1 MVSMRALECLVAVV
15 EQGSLTQ
22 AAAVLHLSQSALSH
36 QIAAIERE
44 LGTPVI
50 ERLPRGIR
58 PTAAGLA
65 ATAEARIALAATERA
80 VIAARRVAAGAGGRI
95 RIACA
100 ETMTATVLV
109 PVLRSWR
116 RRFPDV
122 ELDLMEYTSAD
133 RMLDVLLAG
142 GTDVTVGPRPSRTDE
157 HTELLGHEEIVVIA
171 SPEHRFAALGAVP
184 LAELARE
191 ALVHYTSDNGFAV
204 SVDRLAAERGV
215 VLPEPA
221 LRTGFPRTATQLA
234 AAGMGVAIVPFSAL
248 TPLPDATIRS
258 LDPPEWREVVVVVAA
273 PHDDLLRRFV
283 SDLKQ
288 RGLPDSR
295 ISRLHQPGSA
305 SGPARPT
312 ALTFAPEL
320 ETCGISIRV
329 MNSLRPL
336 VSCRRNK

>member
-1 MVSMRALECLVAVV
+1 MLSMRGLECLVAIT
-15 EQGSLTQ
+15 EQGSLTK
-22 AAAVLHLSQSALSH
+22 AATVLHLSQPALSH

-65 ATAEARIALAATERA
+65 ATAEARIALAATDRA
-80 VIAARRVAAGAGGRI
+80 VLAARRVAAGGGGRI

-109 PVLRSWR
+109 PVLRDWR

-157 HTELLGHEEIVVIA
+157 HTELLGREEIVVIA
-171 SPEHRFAALGAVP
+171 SPEHRFAGLEAVP
-184 LAELARE
+184 LAEVVGE
-191 ALVHYTSDNGFAV
+191 ALVNYTSDNGVAV

-215 VLPEPA
+215 VLPQPA
-221 LRTGFPRTATQLA
+221 LRTGFPRTAAQLA
-234 AAGMGVAIVPFSAL
+234 AAGMGVAIVPSSAL
-248 TPLPDATIRS
+248 TPLPDPTIRS
-258 LDPPEWREVVVVVAA
+258 LDPPEWRDVVAIVAA

-295 ISRLHQPGSA
+295 SSQPHQPGSSA
-305 SGPARPT
+305 APAGVSGPADPAVMPRHADPVT
-312 ALTFAPEL
+312 AHAGCAP
-320 ETCGISIRV
+320 
-329 MNSLRPL
+329 
-336 VSCRRNK
+336 